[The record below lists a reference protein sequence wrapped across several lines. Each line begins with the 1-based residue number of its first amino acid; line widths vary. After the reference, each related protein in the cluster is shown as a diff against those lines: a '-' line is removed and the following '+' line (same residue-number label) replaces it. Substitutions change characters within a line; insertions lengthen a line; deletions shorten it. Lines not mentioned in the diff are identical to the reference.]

1 MFCKVFKQ
9 FPTLGTPSVAAIS
22 FVSSLIVLNTHL
34 KKLHLAM
41 KYLINILLV
50 HNLIASLVIISLLIY
65 VTLSRDHSTLICF
78 LMYESYV
85 LPMILTLT
93 TISFLSIMRYFIATK
108 TANIEFANIKM
119 MVGLSVLAYLFEYII
134 VTLIAYLAIM
144 YNWAFFIPACEGQ
157 NIKGQPIVAGLNF
170 LICTV
175 CLIFGMF
182 CDGLL
187 IKFIRKRMNSVG
199 PGQAKLVPW
208 KSSNK
213 GDEMNVSVPLSATLA
228 SLGK

>member
-1 MFCKVFKQ
+1 
-9 FPTLGTPSVAAIS
+9 
-22 FVSSLIVLNTHL
+22 
-34 KKLHLAM
+34 M

-50 HNLIASLVIISLLIY
+50 HNLIAALVIISLLTY

-78 LMYESYV
+78 LIYESYV

-108 TANIEFANIKM
+108 TANIEFANVKM
-119 MVGLSVLAYLFEYII
+119 MVSLSVMAYLIEYAV
-134 VTLIAYLAIM
+134 VTLTAYFGRFVF
-144 YNWAFFIPACEGQ
+144 NWAFFVPACEGQ
-157 NIKGQPIVAGLNF
+157 NIKGQPIVAGLSF

-175 CLIFGMF
+175 WLIFGIL

-187 IKFIRKRMNSVG
+187 IKFMQRRMNSVG

-213 GDEMNVSVPLSATLA
+213 VDEMNFSVPLSATVA
-228 SLGK
+228 SLGNFEYYLF

>member
-1 MFCKVFKQ
+1 
-9 FPTLGTPSVAAIS
+9 
-22 FVSSLIVLNTHL
+22 
-34 KKLHLAM
+34 M

-78 LMYESYV
+78 LLYESFA

-108 TANIEFANIKM
+108 TANIEFVNVKM

-144 YNWAFFIPACEGQ
+144 
-157 NIKGQPIVAGLNF
+157 
-170 LICTV
+170 
-175 CLIFGMF
+175 
-182 CDGLL
+182 
-187 IKFIRKRMNSVG
+187 
-199 PGQAKLVPW
+199 
-208 KSSNK
+208 
-213 GDEMNVSVPLSATLA
+213 
-228 SLGK
+228 